1 MQDPQCLALPLFPHV
16 ISSQGG
22 ILKRSAMTFG
32 LCVSTQTEYTPSDHF
47 LSAMSYDFRTIS
59 RTIIILTVTAL
70 MVPAGLSGV
79 QVHASG
85 CATGLSPNLH
95 ITLLVPT
102 SNPARRAWAAIIQS
116 SLQCLGID
124 AARVELPFSP
134 NIFDRALSPTDPN
147 VLGKTFDQ
155 GGFDILFVGYNLGI
169 DPDPYSL
176 YHSTQFA
183 PSGSNYYLW
192 NNTQNDNLDN
202 LIKTTLNATTRNN
215 YVKQWQ
221 VLAANELPSI
231 PILYTR
237 GVVAFDSKFPNA
249 QSVFNVY
256 HFPAWPTVEHL
267 SSSPVN
273 GTFIFAETG
282 QAPGQGVVPELS
294 TSYYDLA
301 LSGEIFSPLALR
313 NDTIFQTMLPDL
325 AAGTPTA
332 PGWSLANDNKTW
344 TVNLRTGVTWQD
356 GQPFTANDVKF
367 TFDLLQNKTFG
378 SPVQSFAQG
387 IIGGINNVTVTS
399 PTQVVFHLPTPYAY
413 FVQNIL
419 GAYGILPQHILSAF
433 SSDYSKIKNSLFN
446 RPDTGSSTVS
456 SSLPVGT
463 GPYKYVSWDSAT
475 GTSHLTRND
484 NYFSF
489 TGWGLSDLKAAGQF
503 QVKDYLVRT
512 IVGGDQAI
520 TALSNGEVDFL
531 DSQYHLETQPSFLS
545 SWGSGKISTYDD
557 FGVQEMGVNMEH
569 PILGTGTATPY
580 AQANPGNA
588 TAAATAAR
596 WIRQAISD
604 ATPRDEIINQQ
615 LNGYGVPAITTPIVG
630 NYRTGIGLTQGFNT
644 ALQPYPYNLT
654 TAANLLQQAGYTPTS
669 GTGLGQYT
677 LIIIVVVV
685 VAIVAVAAVYMLRVR
700 RKPMTGPVAS
710 TSAPPAPPAT
720 NP

>member
-1 MQDPQCLALPLFPHV
+1 
-16 ISSQGG
+16 
-22 ILKRSAMTFG
+22 
-32 LCVSTQTEYTPSDHF
+32 
-47 LSAMSYDFRTIS
+47 MSYDFRTIS
-59 RTIIILTVTAL
+59 RTILILAVTAL
-70 MVPAGLSGV
+70 LVPAGLSGV
-79 QVHASG
+79 QVHASS

-116 SLQCLGID
+116 NLQCLGID

-147 VLGKTFDQ
+147 VLGKAFDQ

-176 YHSTQFA
+176 YHSSQFA

-267 SSSPVN
+267 SSSPVD

-356 GQPFTANDVKF
+356 GQLFTANDVKF

-378 SPVQSFAQG
+378 SPTQAFAQG

-419 GAYGILPQHILSAF
+419 GGYGILPQHILSAF
-433 SSDYSKIKNSLFN
+433 SNDYSKIKNSLFN
-446 RPDTGSSTVS
+446 RPDTGSAAVS
-456 SSLPVGT
+456 SSLPKGT
-463 GPYKYVSWDSAT
+463 GPYTYVSWDSAT

-484 NYFSF
+484 NYFDF
-489 TGWGLSDLKAAGQF
+489 NDWGKTALQSKGQF

-545 SWGSGKISTYDD
+545 TWGSSKISTYDD
-557 FGVQEMGVNMEH
+557 FGVQEMGVNMNH

-580 AQANPGNA
+580 AQSHPGNA
-588 TAAATAAR
+588 TAAADAAR
-596 WIRQAISD
+596 WIRQAISY

-615 LNGYGVPAITTPIVG
+615 LNGYGVSAITTPIVG
-630 NYRTGIGLTQGFNT
+630 NYKTGVGLTQGFNT

-677 LIIIVVVV
+677 LVIIVVIV

-700 RKPMTGPVAS
+700 RKPMAGS
-710 TSAPPAPPAT
+710 TSSSTSSAPAPPAT